1 MREIMSGLHRS
12 VGIWRAS
19 AIVAGIIIGASIF
32 VQPSEII
39 LAVPDRSAAIAVWF
53 AAGLLTLIGALV
65 IAELASAW
73 PATGGV
79 YVYLTRAFSPALGF
93 LWGWAMFWTMHT
105 GIIAIIAM
113 VFARYAGAFVPLGPA
128 GAKAMAIAAML
139 VLSAVNVRGITHG
152 SALQVALTVVKVL
165 ALVLIIGMAFLLG
178 DPAVAAT
185 APAGASGVLT
195 ASGIVTADGVVK
207 ALIAGLFAYG
217 GWHMVSYTAEETV
230 DPTRTIPRALMIGTL
245 TVTVLY
251 VLANAA
257 YLHVLGVDRVAASTR
272 VAAELADAIVG
283 PTGGRVVS
291 ALVMLSALGAMN
303 GVILAGPRVYQAM
316 AADGMLFRWAA
327 AVHPRFGTPHRAIA
341 LQALWA
347 MVLIAT
353 GTYRDLFTRVVYT
366 EWIFFALLAVALFTM
381 RRRRDYAPRY
391 RAWGY
396 PVLPALFIISSVVIV
411 INQIVRTPVEAATG
425 LSIVL
430 AGLPVYYV
438 WVRRRRLTPSGAPVA
453 P

>member
-1 MREIMSGLHRS
+1 MREVATGLRRS
-12 VGIWRAS
+12 LGTWRAS

-39 LAVPDRSAAIAVWF
+39 LAVPSGKAAIAVWL

-65 IAELASAW
+65 IAELSSAW
-73 PATGGV
+73 PASGGV
-79 YVYLTRAFSPALGF
+79 YVYLNRAFSPALGF

-113 VFARYAGAFVPLGPA
+113 VFARYAGTFIPA
-128 GAKAMAIAAML
+128 GPVGSKAMAITAML
-139 VLSAVNVRGITHG
+139 VLSAINVRGITHG
-152 SALQVALTVVKVL
+152 SALQVALTVVKVF
-165 ALVLIIGMAFLLG
+165 ALVMIIGMAFLLG

-185 APAGASGVLT
+185 APAGASGV
-195 ASGIVTADGVVK
+195 VTADGVVK

-230 DPTRTIPRALMIGTL
+230 DPTRTIPRALVFGTL

-257 YLHVLGVDRVAASTR
+257 YLHVLGVERVAASTR
-272 VAAELADAIVG
+272 VAAELADAIIG
-283 PTGGRVVS
+283 PAGGRIVS
-291 ALVMLSALGAMN
+291 GLVMLSALGAMN

-327 AVHPRFGTPHRAIA
+327 AVHPQYGTPHRAMV

-347 MVLIAT
+347 AVLIAT
-353 GTYRDLFTRVVYT
+353 GSYRALFTRVVYT

-381 RRRRDYAPRY
+381 RRRSDYAPRY

-411 INQIVRTPVEAATG
+411 INQIIRTPTEAATG

-438 WVRRRRLTPSGAPVA
+438 WLRRRPLSTPATPA
-453 P
+453 AH

>member
-1 MREIMSGLHRS
+1 MREAATGLRRS
-12 VGIWRAS
+12 LGIWRAS

-39 LAVPDRSAAIAVWF
+39 LAVPNRNAAIAVWF

-65 IAELASAW
+65 IAELSSAW
-73 PATGGV
+73 PASGGV
-79 YVYLTRAFSPALGF
+79 YVYLNRAFSPALGF

-113 VFARYAGAFVPLGPA
+113 VFARYAGAFVAVGPVA
-128 GAKAMAIAAML
+128 SKAMAITAVL

-178 DPAVAAT
+178 DPVVTVAS
-185 APAGASGVLT
+185 PAGGAG
-195 ASGIVTADGVVK
+195 GVTADGVVK

-230 DPTRTIPRALMIGTL
+230 DPTRTIPRALVIGTL

-257 YLHVLGVDRVAASTR
+257 YLHVLGVERVAASTR
-272 VAAELADAIVG
+272 VAAELADAIIG
-283 PTGGRVVS
+283 PTGGRIVS

-327 AVHPRFGTPHRAIA
+327 AVHPRFGTPHRATV
-341 LQALWA
+341 LQAAWA
-347 MVLIAT
+347 AVLIAT
-353 GTYRDLFTRVVYT
+353 GSYRALFTRVVYT

-381 RRRRDYAPRY
+381 RRRSDYAPRY

-396 PVLPALFIISSVVIV
+396 PVLPALFIFSSAVIV
-411 INQIVRTPVEAATG
+411 INQIIRTPVEAGTG

-438 WVRRRRLTPSGAPVA
+438 WVRRRPLSAPTTPVA

>member
-1 MREIMSGLHRS
+1 MREAATGLRRS
-12 VGIWRAS
+12 LGIWRAS

-39 LAVPDRSAAIAVWF
+39 LAVPNRNAAIAVWF

-65 IAELASAW
+65 IAELSSAW
-73 PATGGV
+73 PASGGV
-79 YVYLTRAFSPALGF
+79 YVYLNRAFSPALGF

-113 VFARYAGAFVPLGPA
+113 VFARYAGAFVAVGPVA
-128 GAKAMAIAAML
+128 SKAMAITAVL
-139 VLSAVNVRGITHG
+139 VLSAVNVRGISHG

-178 DPAVAAT
+178 DPVVT
-185 APAGASGVLT
+185 VTSPAGAAGV
-195 ASGIVTADGVVK
+195 VTADGVVK

-257 YLHVLGVDRVAASTR
+257 YLHVLGVERVAASTR
-272 VAAELADAIVG
+272 VAAELADAIIG
-283 PTGGRVVS
+283 PTGGRIVS

-327 AVHPRFGTPHRAIA
+327 AVHPRFGTPHRATV
-341 LQALWA
+341 LQAAWA
-347 MVLIAT
+347 AVLIAT
-353 GTYRDLFTRVVYT
+353 GSYRALFTRVVYT

-381 RRRRDYAPRY
+381 RRRSDYAPRY

-396 PVLPALFIISSVVIV
+396 PVLPALFILSSVVIV
-411 INQIVRTPVEAATG
+411 INQIIRTPVEAVTG

-438 WVRRRRLTPSGAPVA
+438 WVRRRPLSAPTAPVA

>member
-1 MREIMSGLHRS
+1 MREAATGLRRS
-12 VGIWRAS
+12 LGIWRAS

-39 LAVPDRSAAIAVWF
+39 LAVPNRNAAIAVWF

-65 IAELASAW
+65 IAELSSAW
-73 PATGGV
+73 PASGGV
-79 YVYLTRAFSPALGF
+79 YVYLNRAFSPALGF

-113 VFARYAGAFVPLGPA
+113 VFARYAGAFVAVGPVA
-128 GAKAMAIAAML
+128 SKAMAITAVL
-139 VLSAVNVRGITHG
+139 VLSAVNVRGISHG

-178 DPAVAAT
+178 DPVVT
-185 APAGASGVLT
+185 VTSPAGAAGV
-195 ASGIVTADGVVK
+195 VTADGVVK

-257 YLHVLGVDRVAASTR
+257 YLHVLGVERVAASTR
-272 VAAELADAIVG
+272 VAAELADAIIG
-283 PTGGRVVS
+283 PTGGRIVS

-327 AVHPRFGTPHRAIA
+327 AVHPRFGTPHRATV
-341 LQALWA
+341 LQAAWA
-347 MVLIAT
+347 AVLIAT
-353 GTYRDLFTRVVYT
+353 GSYRALFTRVVYT

-381 RRRRDYAPRY
+381 RRRSDYAPRY

-396 PVLPALFIISSVVIV
+396 PVLPALFILSSVVIV
-411 INQIVRTPVEAATG
+411 INQIIRTPVEAVTG

-438 WVRRRRLTPSGAPVA
+438 WVRRRPLSVARAPVA